1 MTSNAALSLDK
12 LSDEDVRAQ
21 VQEAFHLSLCYWQI
35 RAIRAVCLAQSSRRD
50 VCLISATGSGKTI
63 TFLAP
68 LLFAP
73 MGLMVIITPLN
84 LLGEQIA
91 AQLKGFGISAVALSA
106 ATSTSKVFQDIRS
119 MKYRVVVTNV
129 EIAKR
134 PRGEFDKLWR
144 DRKWTSRLICIVWD
158 EAHCVSKWA
167 DFRAEYKDA
176 GRIRRM
182 LPDHVPFYLVSAT
195 LPPAVLTDVYHNLG
209 MRASAVD
216 VFHRSNDRPNIHLVV
231 RRMLHPL
238 GSFRDLDFIVTDNG
252 RVPLK
257 FVIFFDSI
265 QESVDAVDYLRTRLR
280 PEDRHR
286 IKWFNSHMTTQFRDD
301 EMDNLAS
308 GETWGLACTDS
319 FGLGIDRVRNIELA
333 VQHRVRHVD
342 ICKLVQRYGRAM
354 RSNLHTATAV
364 ILAEAKYYDEEK
376 AEREEKKRKRAAD
389 EVEKENKKRKVAVS
403 DPDIT
408 SVKGAMGAAE
418 RVAMLE
424 GRRAVYSAHGV
435 HDAPKKKG
443 RVEKDVPTIDPALD
457 DMVNAAGRGFGCY
470 RLPAQV
476 FFGNDKIAPRCPL
489 NQAAGNIPKRAA
501 APVRNMHAVPVA
513 LEPVPES
520 KAVHEPLS
528 PVRQPQAV
536 HASQSNHL
544 FTTVPCHLFYA
555 RLRSS

>member
-1 MTSNAALSLDK
+1 MASNAALGRDK
-12 LSDEDVRAQ
+12 LSDEEVRAR
-21 VQEAFHLSLCYWQI
+21 VQEAFHLSLCFWQI

-50 VCLISATGSGKTI
+50 VCLISATGSGKTV

-68 LLFAP
+68 LLFIP
-73 MGLMVIITPLN
+73 TGFMVIITPLN

-106 ATSTSKVFQDIRS
+106 ETSTPKVFQQDIRN
-119 MKYRVVVTNV
+119 MKYRVIVTNV

-195 LPPAVLTDVYHNLG
+195 LPPAVLADVYHNLG
-209 MRASAVD
+209 MRASTVD
-216 VFHRSNDRPNIHLVV
+216 VIHRSNDRPNIHLVV
-231 RRMLHPL
+231 RRMRHPL
-238 GSFRDLDFIVTDNG
+238 GSFRDLDFIVTDDG

-257 FVIFFDSI
+257 FVVFFDSI
-265 QESVDAVDYLRTRLR
+265 QESVDAVDYLRTCLR

-286 IKWFNSHMTTQFRDD
+286 NKWFNSHMTSQFRDD

-333 VQHRVRHVD
+333 VQHRVRHID

-354 RSNLHTATAV
+354 RSNLRTAIAV
-364 ILAEAKYYDEEK
+364 ILAEAKYYDEEREEK
-376 AEREEKKRKRAAD
+376 EEKKRKKAAD
-389 EVEKENKKRKVAVS
+389 EVEKENKKRKGPEVTMPASPAPGASVS
-403 DPDIT
+403 R
-408 SVKGAMGAAE
+408 KGAMNAAE
-418 RVAMLE
+418 RAAMLE

-435 HDAPKKKG
+435 HDVPKKKG
-443 RVEKDVPTIDPALD
+443 RVEKDIPTIDPALD

-476 FFGNDKIAPRCPL
+476 FFGNDKIGEASWYSTTTSTNRPRSQSRTICSASL
-489 NQAAGNIPKRAA
+489 THRRAA
-501 APVRNMHAVPVA
+501 HDAQSRRLQSAARFVHPTTLWTLSILPPSVA
-513 LEPVPES
+513 
-520 KAVHEPLS
+520 
-528 PVRQPQAV
+528 
-536 HASQSNHL
+536 
-544 FTTVPCHLFYA
+544 
-555 RLRSS
+555 